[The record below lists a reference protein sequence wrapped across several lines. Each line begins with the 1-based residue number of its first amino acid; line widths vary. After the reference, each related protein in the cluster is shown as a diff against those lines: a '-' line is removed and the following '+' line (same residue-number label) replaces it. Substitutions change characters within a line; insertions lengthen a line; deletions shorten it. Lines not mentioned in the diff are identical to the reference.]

1 MKGKERGEAEGGG
14 VGGEERMG
22 ERKKAGKVRR
32 SRTLRHKI
40 YQSTGCRWGGGS
52 ERIISAKLRT
62 QNRGELNL
70 GAAVCERDSYR
81 QKRRRGRRK
90 GGGR

>member
-1 MKGKERGEAEGGG
+1 
-14 VGGEERMG
+14 MG

-40 YQSTGCRWGGGS
+40 YQSTGGGEGS

>member
-1 MKGKERGEAEGGG
+1 M
-14 VGGEERMG
+14 GGEERMG
-22 ERKKAGKVRR
+22 ERKKAEKVKR

-40 YQSTGCRWGGGS
+40 YQSTGGGES